1 MQDCF
6 LKRKEPMEKGFE
18 NDDGNTNTHRND
30 AFEMEKYKIPWGNG
44 IERGDTEKNDGTR
57 DVLNRFL
64 RRPMMSEYCMFQYT
78 YCPTIVRYRAMHKR
92 VVTER
97 TVSTPNTECIVTELF
112 QKCRRSMTS

>member
-1 MQDCF
+1 
-6 LKRKEPMEKGFE
+6 MEKGFE
-18 NDDGNTNTHRND
+18 NDDGNTNTNGNG
-30 AFEMEKYKIPWGNG
+30 AFEMGNLVFSWGNSV
-44 IERGDTEKNDGTR
+44 ERGNMEKNDGTR